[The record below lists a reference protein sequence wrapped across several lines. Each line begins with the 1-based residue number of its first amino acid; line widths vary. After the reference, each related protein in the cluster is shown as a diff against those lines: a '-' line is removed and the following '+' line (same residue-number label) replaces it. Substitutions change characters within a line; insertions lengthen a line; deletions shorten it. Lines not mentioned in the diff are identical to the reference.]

1 VALTVS
7 IPPEKLVKIALRKM
21 FKGKKSSTPGVINW
35 LCTPLLKHTPD
46 WLVFLAIKYVGK
58 YQK

>member
-1 VALTVS
+1 
-7 IPPEKLVKIALRKM
+7 M
-21 FKGKKSSTPGVINW
+21 FRGKKADMPGVINH

-46 WLVFLAIKYVGK
+46 WLVMLAIKLIGK